1 MPKWLQFRQYD
12 FKCIED
18 SILVIIL
25 ECYSWTSSSWL
36 TIDRD
41 DGGGNGGNVDMILCT
56 AQGAQVEG
64 GVDPTGG
71 NEIL

>member
-1 MPKWLQFRQYD
+1 MLFLNR
-12 FKCIED
+12 IR
-18 SILVIIL
+18 
-25 ECYSWTSSSWL
+25 L

-41 DGGGNGGNVDMILCT
+41 DGDGNGGNVDMILCT

-71 NEIL
+71 NDISW